1 MKYAYLVDGEYS
13 TLEEAEE
20 VKARMDKKGFTGEI
34 GAFIPLDKF
43 EQIINEAVEARM
55 TESVE

>member
-20 VKARMDKKGFTGEI
+20 VKGRMDKQGFTGQI
-34 GAFIPLDKF
+34 GAFIPIDKF
-43 EQIINEAVEARM
+43 EQIIIEAVEARM

>member
-20 VKARMDKKGFTGEI
+20 VKGRMDKQGFTGEI

-55 TESVE
+55 TEGAQ